1 MSRYDHY
8 KTLTIRS
15 HPEGVIEV
23 VMGGP
28 GKLATDRKSTL

>member
-8 KTLTIRS
+8 KTLTIRT

-28 GKLATDRKSTL
+28 GKQIGRAHV